1 MNSTKIYR
9 YEGTPYKLL
18 SLLLSLTTILLHAGE
33 IPTDTL
39 LAHFYNRAANLM
51 EEGHYDEAQRS
62 FDSAF
67 ATRNVKHS
75 FMYPILLNEQA
86 TLLIYVGK
94 TEEAFAMKKNVLPYL
109 PQIDDLEKHISVYN
123 DLGLLYRQHQ
133 MNDSTLYYYNK
144 ALDTA
149 LQYGDESWI
158 AHICNNVSILYFNI
172 RQLDEA
178 EKYTDMAAE
187 HAARTEDPFVAFT
200 TWQIRAT
207 IKAELNKLDDAEKSN
222 RKAWNI
228 ACHGEGN
235 EDLWKIRCLPGMLR
249 LFERKEQPDSIDHYL
264 KLGNK
269 LLQRVPSNSI
279 AAIGF
284 IQSRAATET
293 NRKNY
298 ARALKDF
305 HWLRNRKTG
314 TEPKTLLTQMA
325 RCYDALG
332 NPKLAYTYMDSARM
346 WTDTLAQH
354 NLTQQMAEFN
364 VKYHTQEKELEI
376 AHLQQ
381 EQLEHQAFLLKASI
395 AVALLSGLAL
405 ITLLTLR
412 HKKRIAEKKIELL
425 KQENELNS
433 ARRYIEGLEEECK
446 YFAKELHDGIANDLL
461 GLQMKIETSASKG
474 NEQELASLVSKL
486 RNNVRN
492 ISHELMPPEFEHL
505 SLDQILD
512 RYAAKLTENT
522 GIEVSYHPT
531 ENNASR
537 HLPNETAYEL
547 YRIVQELTMNI
558 VKHASASHIVI
569 SLRADNENKYTLQIT
584 DNGKN
589 ANKQQTATN
598 NNDGIGLRT
607 VNDRIRAI
615 NATANVCSST
625 ENNVFTLLL
634 NINE

>member
-1 MNSTKIYR
+1 MRVRHT
-9 YEGTPYKLL
+9 KLL
-18 SLLLSLTTILLHAGE
+18 SLLFSLTTILLHAGE

-67 ATRNVKHS
+67 ATRNVKYS

-86 TLLIYVGK
+86 TLLVYVGK

-109 PQIDDLEKHISVYN
+109 PQINDLEKHISVYN

-144 ALDTA
+144 ALDSA

-178 EKYTDMAAE
+178 EKYTDMATE

-584 DNGKN
+584 DNSKN

-615 NATANVCSST
+615 NATANVCCKHSV
-625 ENNVFTLLL
+625 NHVANFV
-634 NINE
+634 N

>member
-1 MNSTKIYR
+1 MRVRHT
-9 YEGTPYKLL
+9 KLL
-18 SLLLSLTTILLHAGE
+18 SLLFSLTTILLHAGE

-62 FDSAF
+62 FDS
-67 ATRNVKHS
+67 
-75 FMYPILLNEQA
+75 
-86 TLLIYVGK
+86 
-94 TEEAFAMKKNVLPYL
+94 AFAMKKNVLPYL

-144 ALDTA
+144 ALDSA

-178 EKYTDMAAE
+178 EKYTDMATE

-305 HWLRNRKTG
+305 HWLHNRKTG

-405 ITLLTLR
+405 MLTLR
-412 HKKRIAEKKIELL
+412 HKKRMAEKKIELL

>member
-1 MNSTKIYR
+1 MRVRHT
-9 YEGTPYKLL
+9 KLL
-18 SLLLSLTTILLHAGE
+18 SLLFSLTTILLHAGE

-86 TLLIYVGK
+86 TLLVYVGK

-109 PQIDDLEKHISVYN
+109 PQINDLEKHISVYN

-144 ALDTA
+144 ALDSA

-178 EKYTDMAAE
+178 EKYTDMATE

-264 KLGNK
+264 KLRNK

-305 HWLRNRKTG
+305 HWLRNRKTD
-314 TEPKTLLTQMA
+314 TEPKTLFTQMA

-395 AVALLSGLAL
+395 AVALLSA
-405 ITLLTLR
+405 LLTLR

-461 GLQMKIETSASKG
+461 GLQMKIETSAGKG

>member
-1 MNSTKIYR
+1 MRVRHT
-9 YEGTPYKLL
+9 KLL
-18 SLLLSLTTILLHAGE
+18 SLLFSLTTILLHAGE

-109 PQIDDLEKHISVYN
+109 PQINDLEKHISVYN

-144 ALDTA
+144 ALDSA

-305 HWLRNRKTG
+305 HWLHNRKTG

-405 ITLLTLR
+405 IN
-412 HKKRIAEKKIELL
+412 KKRMAEKKIELL

>member
-1 MNSTKIYR
+1 MRVRHT
-9 YEGTPYKLL
+9 KLL

-144 ALDTA
+144 ALDSA

-178 EKYTDMAAE
+178 EKYTDMATE

-376 AHLQQ
+376 THLQQ

-412 HKKRIAEKKIELL
+412 HKKRIAEKKIEQL

-461 GLQMKIETSASKG
+461 GLQMKIETSAGKG

-558 VKHASASHIVI
+558 VKHTSASHIVI

-615 NATANVCSST
+615 NATANVWKTTFSPYCLT
-625 ENNVFTLLL
+625 
-634 NINE
+634 

>member
-1 MNSTKIYR
+1 MRVRHT
-9 YEGTPYKLL
+9 KLL
-18 SLLLSLTTILLHAGE
+18 SLLFSLTTILLHAGE

-94 TEEAFAMKKNVLPYL
+94 TEEAFAMKKNVL
-109 PQIDDLEKHISVYN
+109 
-123 DLGLLYRQHQ
+123 LYRQHQ

-144 ALDTA
+144 ALDSA

-178 EKYTDMAAE
+178 EKYTDMATE

-269 LLQRVPSNSI
+269 LLQRV
-279 AAIGF
+279 
-284 IQSRAATET
+284 
-293 NRKNY
+293 
-298 ARALKDF
+298 L
-305 HWLRNRKTG
+305 
-314 TEPKTLLTQMA
+314 
-325 RCYDALG
+325 
-332 NPKLAYTYMDSARM
+332 
-346 WTDTLAQH
+346 
-354 NLTQQMAEFN
+354 N

>member
-1 MNSTKIYR
+1 MRVRHT
-9 YEGTPYKLL
+9 KLL
-18 SLLLSLTTILLHAGE
+18 SLLFSLTTILLHAGE

-133 MNDSTLYYYNK
+133 M
-144 ALDTA
+144 
-149 LQYGDESWI
+149 
-158 AHICNNVSILYFNI
+158 
-172 RQLDEA
+172 
-178 EKYTDMAAE
+178 
-187 HAARTEDPFVAFT
+187 
-200 TWQIRAT
+200 
-207 IKAELNKLDDAEKSN
+207 
-222 RKAWNI
+222 
-228 ACHGEGN
+228 
-235 EDLWKIRCLPGMLR
+235 
-249 LFERKEQPDSIDHYL
+249 
-264 KLGNK
+264 
-269 LLQRVPSNSI
+269 
-279 AAIGF
+279 
-284 IQSRAATET
+284 
-293 NRKNY
+293 
-298 ARALKDF
+298 
-305 HWLRNRKTG
+305 
-314 TEPKTLLTQMA
+314 
-325 RCYDALG
+325 
-332 NPKLAYTYMDSARM
+332 
-346 WTDTLAQH
+346 
-354 NLTQQMAEFN
+354 
-364 VKYHTQEKELEI
+364 I

>member
-1 MNSTKIYR
+1 MRVRHT
-9 YEGTPYKLL
+9 KLL
-18 SLLLSLTTILLHAGE
+18 SLLFSLTTILLHAGE

-144 ALDTA
+144 ALDSA
-149 LQYGDESWI
+149 LQYGDESW
-158 AHICNNVSILYFNI
+158 
-172 RQLDEA
+172 
-178 EKYTDMAAE
+178 
-187 HAARTEDPFVAFT
+187 
-200 TWQIRAT
+200 
-207 IKAELNKLDDAEKSN
+207 
-222 RKAWNI
+222 
-228 ACHGEGN
+228 
-235 EDLWKIRCLPGMLR
+235 
-249 LFERKEQPDSIDHYL
+249 
-264 KLGNK
+264 
-269 LLQRVPSNSI
+269 
-279 AAIGF
+279 
-284 IQSRAATET
+284 
-293 NRKNY
+293 
-298 ARALKDF
+298 
-305 HWLRNRKTG
+305 
-314 TEPKTLLTQMA
+314 
-325 RCYDALG
+325 
-332 NPKLAYTYMDSARM
+332 
-346 WTDTLAQH
+346 
-354 NLTQQMAEFN
+354 
-364 VKYHTQEKELEI
+364 I